1 MDDGK
6 YSRRE
11 EVGGASDEPLGEK
24 ADEPKRKLVKTR
36 RRRHA
41 PSATG
46 AAAASH
52 GTRRI
57 LRESPVVGRILQSV
71 DNSSLIYANCK
82 KESNET

>member
-1 MDDGK
+1 M
-6 YSRRE
+6 
-11 EVGGASDEPLGEK
+11 GGASDEPLGEK

-36 RRRHA
+36 RQQHA